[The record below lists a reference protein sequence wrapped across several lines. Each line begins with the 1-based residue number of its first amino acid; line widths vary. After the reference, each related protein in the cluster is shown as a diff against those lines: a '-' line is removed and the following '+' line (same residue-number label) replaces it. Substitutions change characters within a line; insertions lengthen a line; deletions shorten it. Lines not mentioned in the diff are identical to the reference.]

1 MLADEV
7 AGLEEVA
14 AALGRPP
21 AWLKRNWLKLHQR
34 EGFPRRIPAGDVWP
48 RRAVEVWLRTAG
60 LAAPPLA
67 DNQNAAGVDPVSAAA
82 AMLRERYGAQ
92 P

>member
-1 MLADEV
+1 M
-7 AGLEEVA
+7 A
-14 AALGRPP
+14 AAIGKSP
-21 AWLKRNWLKLHQR
+21 AWLKRNWLSFHQR

-60 LAAPPLA
+60 LSAPPLA
-67 DNQNAAGVDPVSAAA
+67 DNQNAGGDPVSAAA
-82 AMLRERYGAQ
+82 AALRNRYGVN